1 MTDKQ
6 QQDEDQ
12 PLDPVMEKVRKKM
25 VRLLVISIGIMVVGL
40 MAVLGAIVYK
50 ISNPSKSTAA
60 EPVANSS
67 NMVSRI
73 EMDLPDGAS
82 VSSASLHGD
91 RMLLN
96 VRLADGAQEYWV
108 VDLASGEVVSRLHVK

>member
-12 PLDPVMEKVRKKM
+12 PLDPVMEKVRRKM

-50 ISNPSKSTAA
+50 ISNPAKDESAALATDSSSTI
-60 EPVANSS
+60 SS
-67 NMVSRI
+67 I
-73 EMDLPDGAS
+73 EMDLPAGAS
-82 VSSASLHGD
+82 VSSASLHGN

-96 VRLADGAQEYWV
+96 VSLVDGGQEYWV
-108 VDLASGEVVSRLHVK
+108 VDLASGEVVSRLHIK